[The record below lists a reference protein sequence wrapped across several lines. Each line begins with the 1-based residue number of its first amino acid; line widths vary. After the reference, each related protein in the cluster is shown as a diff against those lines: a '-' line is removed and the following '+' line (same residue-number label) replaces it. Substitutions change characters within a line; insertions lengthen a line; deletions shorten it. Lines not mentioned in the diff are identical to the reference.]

1 MKNMPPVPI
10 KKATR
15 FRCRFRVR
23 ICLIALAGFA
33 ALAQESP
40 QKVASTSEVQG
51 GLRISLIQEASPAH
65 FRAELRNAGVQ
76 ALTLNLGTMLDN
88 GREQYVDRIHLLLTS
103 DKGEQLHLQM
113 AGPAMIMGRVDPL
126 VVPLPP
132 GATFTLPIDLRNY
145 IALQEKAWNLSL
157 DPGHYTLTAE
167 YEGVGVSQA
176 SANLDMKGIALMPYW
191 IGDVTS
197 PKLAFTLTQ
206 KMEGRARQ

>member
-23 ICLIALAGFA
+23 VCLIALTGCA

-51 GLRISLIQEASPAH
+51 GLRLSLIQEASPAH

-113 AGPAMIMGRVDPL
+113 AGPAMIMGRADPL
-126 VVPLPP
+126 VVPLPA

-145 IALQEKAWNLSL
+145 IALQEKVWNLSL

-191 IGDVTS
+191 IGDAVS
-197 PKLAFTLTQ
+197 PALRFTLTQ
-206 KMEGRARQ
+206 KMGRRPTP